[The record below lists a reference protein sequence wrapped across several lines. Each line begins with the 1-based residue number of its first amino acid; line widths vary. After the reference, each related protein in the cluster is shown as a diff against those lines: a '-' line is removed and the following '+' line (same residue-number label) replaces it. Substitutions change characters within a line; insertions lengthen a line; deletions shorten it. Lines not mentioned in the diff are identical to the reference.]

1 MPGRSSPLPAC
12 GERSAAKRPGEGAFP
27 LSEISEKPLH
37 PNPLPA
43 SGERELARAA
53 RILAAVPKIFLAL
66 LLIFV
71 MLDLLAGVLLRY
83 VVVRITDYFDLDPI
97 SFFWVEEVGEFGLAW
112 LAAIGAAVAIV
123 ERVHFA
129 LRIVTHRF
137 APRTQRVIER
147 VNHLLIAGFGALA
160 AFYGFKLCVTNSVLT
175 SPGLGLNLAWL
186 YGSSVAGGTLI
197 ALYSLGVALG
207 FAPSAVDE
215 GTGHGTAS
223 HLPPALA
230 GEGRGGG

>member
-1 MPGRSSPLPAC
+1 MSSHHHHPVLRAI
-12 GERSAAKRPGEGAFP
+12 AA
-27 LSEISEKPLH
+27 I
-37 PNPLPA
+37 
-43 SGERELARAA
+43 
-53 RILAAVPKIFLAL
+53 PKIFLAA

-83 VVVRITDYFDLDPI
+83 VVVQITDYFDLDPI

-112 LAAIGAAVAIV
+112 LAAVGAAVAII

-137 APRTQRVIER
+137 APRTQQIVDR
-147 VNHLLIAGFGALA
+147 VNHLLIAGFGAFA
-160 AFYGFKLCVTNSVLT
+160 AFYGVKLCVTNSVLI

-186 YGSSVAGGTLI
+186 YASSVVGGTLI
-197 ALYSLGVALG
+197 VVYGLIVAAGL
-207 FAPSAVDE
+207 APLPADE
-215 GTGHGTAS
+215 STTS
-223 HLPPALA
+223 HLPPPLA

>member
-1 MPGRSSPLPAC
+1 MSSHHHHPVLRAI
-12 GERSAAKRPGEGAFP
+12 AA
-27 LSEISEKPLH
+27 I
-37 PNPLPA
+37 
-43 SGERELARAA
+43 
-53 RILAAVPKIFLAL
+53 PKIFLAA

-83 VVVRITDYFDLDPI
+83 VVVQITDYFDLDPI

-112 LAAIGAAVAIV
+112 LAAVGAAVAMI

-137 APRTQRVIER
+137 APRTQQIVDR
-147 VNHLLIAGFGALA
+147 VNHLLIAGFGAFA
-160 AFYGFKLCVTNSVLT
+160 AFYGVKLCVTNSVLI

-186 YGSSVAGGTLI
+186 YASSVVGGTLI
-197 ALYSLGVALG
+197 VVYGLIVAAGL
-207 FAPSAVDE
+207 APLPADE
-215 GTGHGTAS
+215 STTS
-223 HLPPALA
+223 HLPPPLA